1 MAKRV
6 AERRVRRDGDKERAW
21 RERIAEQLRGGGT
34 VRAFC
39 RERGLNEN
47 SFYHWRRE
55 IRLRDREAADDAT
68 TPAAT
73 AAPTSDD
80 ARCRS
85 PALARVVVIDE
96 PRDGAFV
103 AAASLP
109 SPPALEIVLG
119 DGTTVRV
126 PSAATREQLA
136 TVLAVLEPG
145 RC

>member
-1 MAKRV
+1 MAKSV
-6 AERRVRRDGDKERAW
+6 AERRLRRDGDKERAW
-21 RERIAEQLRGGGT
+21 RERMADQLRGGGT

-55 IRLRDREAADDAT
+55 IRLRDREAAT

-73 AAPTSDD
+73 PAPMSDD
-80 ARCRS
+80 TPGRA
-85 PALARVVVIDE
+85 PAMARVVVIDE
-96 PRDGAFV
+96 PRDGAFA

-109 SPPALEIVLG
+109 SPTTLEIVLG

-126 PSAATREQLA
+126 GPGSTREQLA